1 MLKALL
7 FLEIFTLLSRFF
19 AYVEKRLEKKNKKN
33 WLISKFMMSKTGQQ
47 IIAIHIL
54 HNVARSKGNQVMKL
68 GQFIKCSMINIFLQ
82 QLCRK

>member
-1 MLKALL
+1 MLKVLL
-7 FLEIFTLLSRFF
+7 ILEIFTLLSRFF
-19 AYVEKRLEKKNKKN
+19 GYVEKRLEKKN
-33 WLISKFMMSKTGQQ
+33 WLISKFMMSKTEQQ

-54 HNVARSKGNQVMKL
+54 HNIARSKGNQVMKL

>member
-1 MLKALL
+1 MLKVLL
-7 FLEIFTLLSRFF
+7 ILEIFTLLSRFF
-19 AYVEKRLEKKNKKN
+19 GYVEKRLEKKKL
-33 WLISKFMMSKTGQQ
+33 WLISKFMMSKTEQQ

-54 HNVARSKGNQVMKL
+54 HNISRSKGNQVMKF